1 MKAWIFSIGLM
12 AMQLCCPSVMSASLN
27 EGWYQFSSKDGGCSI
42 SFPAQPNLVQQSIQI
57 AEGQYLHYDIYLAPM
72 EDKGV
77 CMLLVATYPIS
88 LSGAQEVAGLEG
100 LLKGIVGHHIDNKL
114 IFSRLVEYAGHP
126 AMNFLV
132 RSLSNYFRG
141 QAVMIGN
148 KLYLVA
154 MEGRKS
160 ELNETV
166 FERFLESLKIHNR
179 N

>member
-1 MKAWIFSIGLM
+1 MKTWLFSMGLM
-12 AMQLCCPSVMSASLN
+12 ITQIFCPSSVDASLN
-27 EGWYQFSSKDGGCSI
+27 EGWQQFSAKDGGCSI
-42 SFPAQPNLVQQSIQI
+42 SFPVQPNLVQQSIKV
-57 AEGQYLHYDIYLAPM
+57 AEGQYLYYDIYLAPM

-77 CMLLVATYPIS
+77 CMLLVATYPMP

-100 LLKGIVGHHIDNKL
+100 LLKGIVGHHAGNQL

-154 MEGRKS
+154 MEGKKT
-160 ELNETV
+160 ELNEKV
-166 FERFLESLKIHNR
+166 FERFLESLKIH
-179 N
+179 